1 MFLKTEKQYN
11 RKVLSLRQNTKKIN
25 ILFEP
30 KIVSDILNYKN
41 VTRNF
46 GKTNF
51 NFKTNLTLS
60 QLSTATKNKY
70 INNDSK
76 ENNVIYLNINKAP
89 SIVDNNYQINKLIQM
104 KRREGFNK
112 INNIYSQTLIN
123 EAQAYRKN
131 LYLTATNLK
140 SSSKIIL
147 SRNNSCNDFYIK
159 NFGRKYRAFKKSY
172 SVKNQINSYNKLFN
186 FKTPTK
192 LQSTILKDKKILSTL
207 ENTNIEKETNHAL
220 NSLTKMN
227 MELVNSLHN
236 EYITL
241 KKLDNIEERLIKFK
255 IIQNIQDE
263 NVKSTESKNEFI
275 KDIYLK
281 RLQNL
286 KQILQK
292 KNENY
297 KKNIQ
302 SYLLFLNNKFYSLK
316 EEVHIQN
323 IEKFKIC
330 DEIEKI
336 MIKIITMESELE
348 YLLKIR
354 NFLLKIKNEFS
365 NNEQPLIYY
374 DLLLMRDSKI
384 LLIEDIIN
392 NINFIKKIPNKQVK
406 QFINHL
412 ETEKNKI
419 LNGYKDLNLNQ
430 AFLNSMDLGN
440 YQLNEIFD
448 SKELLIKMLDNLK
461 DKNINLLY
469 TLQKITRENNN
480 LKIIYEK
487 DIIKNQSIN
496 AINEAQEFKEKLL
509 IRENLIKKNKIL
521 NKKYAYY
528 NKNINDELNPKKY
541 KLKKNRGKNMNLFW
555 ECKINLDSVNREKYQ
570 KELKNYKYNGLM
582 LLEKLINIIK
592 YFLNL
597 NYAKEDFFQ
606 NCKNRNKLYF
616 LDINIS
622 LIKETDIKTINTNI
636 LKAISFYEEI
646 CKYTIF
652 THEKLKLNKNNLNF
666 IQEQENIINYKKRKN
681 NSIKEM
687 LAKIEKEEEDRK
699 KTYEKAVK
707 PILFFPN
714 KINCENKI
722 LKNVIKNARKRE
734 IAKHLD
740 EIEFNELVKYNN

>member
-1 MFLKTEKQYN
+1 MFLKTEKQNN
-11 RKVLSLRQNTKKIN
+11 RKVTSLRQHTNKIK

-30 KIVSDILNYKN
+30 KTASDVLNYKN
-41 VTRNF
+41 ISRNF
-46 GKTNF
+46 GKKNF
-51 NFKTNLTLS
+51 NFKPNLTLS
-60 QLSTATKNKY
+60 QLSTTTKIRY
-70 INNDSK
+70 INNESK
-76 ENNVIYLNINKAP
+76 ESNRIYFSINRAP
-89 SIVDNNYQINKLIQM
+89 SLVENNYKINKLIQM
-104 KRREGFNK
+104 KKREGLNK

-123 EAQAYRKN
+123 EAQAYRKS

-140 SSSKIIL
+140 SKSKIIL
-147 SRNNSCNDFYIK
+147 SRNNSCNDFSVK
-159 NFGRKYRAFKKSY
+159 NFGRKYISNKKSN
-172 SVKNQINSYNKLFN
+172 SVKNPINSYKKLFN
-186 FKTPTK
+186 YNTPTK
-192 LQSTILKDKKILSTL
+192 LQNTILKNKKILSTL
-207 ENTNIEKETNHAL
+207 ENTDLEKETNHAL
-220 NSLTKMN
+220 NSLIKMN
-227 MELVNSLHN
+227 IELINSLHD
-236 EYITL
+236 EDITL
-241 KKLDNIEERLIKFK
+241 KKLDKVEEKLIKFK
-255 IIQNIQDE
+255 IIQNIQYK
-263 NVKSTESKNEFI
+263 NVKSTETKNEFI

-281 RLQNL
+281 RLQKL
-286 KQILQK
+286 KQILQI

-302 SYLLFLNNKFYSLK
+302 SYLLFLNNKFFSYK

-323 IEKFKIC
+323 IEKFKLC
-330 DEIEKI
+330 NDIEKI
-336 MIKIITMESELE
+336 MIKIITKESELE

-354 NFLLKIKNEFS
+354 NFILKIKNEF
-365 NNEQPLIYY
+365 NKNEQPEIYY

-384 LLIEDIIN
+384 LLIGDIID
-392 NINFIKKIPNKQVK
+392 NINFIKEIPNKQVK
-406 QFINHL
+406 QFLNHL
-412 ETEKNKI
+412 EKEKNKI
-419 LNGYKDLNLNQ
+419 LNGDRDLNLNQ
-430 AFLNSMDLGN
+430 DFLDSLELGN
-440 YQLNEIFD
+440 YQLIKKLD
-448 SKELLIKMLDNLK
+448 SNELLIKLLDTLT
-461 DKNINLLY
+461 DKNLNLLHI
-469 TLQKITRENNN
+469 LQHITRENNN

-487 DIIKNQSIN
+487 EIINNQSIN
-496 AINEAQEFKEKLL
+496 VINETREFKEKQL
-509 IRENLIKKNKIL
+509 IRDNLIKKNKIL

-528 NKNINDELNPKKY
+528 INHINDGLNPKKY
-541 KLKKNRGKNMNLFW
+541 YIRKNKRNNKNFLL
-555 ECKINLDSVNREKYQ
+555 EYKINLDSVNQEKYQ

-666 IQEQENIINYKKRKN
+666 IQEQENIINYTKRKN

-734 IAKHLD
+734 IAKRLD